1 MLNKGGI
8 SMNIGLA
15 LIPSKSFQDEVNGYR
30 KRYDTEYARIMPHI
44 TIKSHFEINDDELDS
59 VKEEVKKIRRFRT
72 CRCSCYKASSFK
84 PTNNVIYFKVAK
96 TDELEQLFNLFNTE
110 DFHGE
115 AEHPFVPHFTI
126 AQGLTSQEFGGYI
139 WSSRISRGRP

>member
-59 VKEEVKKIRRFRT
+59 VKKKLKRLEGFGPVDVHAT
-72 CRCSCYKASSFK
+72 KASSFK

-115 AEHPFVPHFTI
+115 LSIHSCHTLRLLKV
-126 AQGLTSQEFGGYI
+126 
-139 WSSRISRGRP
+139 